1 MNSGHI
7 VFILVLIRHF
17 LSKSLKFQHSI
28 ESEPTSNLFH
38 QCSIAEFPEVYNHV
52 A

>member
-17 LSKSLKFQHSI
+17 LSKSLKFQHI